1 MEFIGAVVICV
12 YGVEESHQLTDQLRE
27 VFLELIYRKEFDAKS
42 TRILNQMQEYV
53 SCTITISM
61 IRYLYL
67 IDFKGFY
74 DQEKG
79 GYTEYGFRRV
89 HGKALSNERSF
100 LVRTDWE
107 GEGEWVYPQIQVI
120 GYHRGVSN

>member
-1 MEFIGAVVICV
+1 MVMEFIGAVVICV

-53 SCTITISM
+53 SCTTTISM
-61 IRYLYL
+61 IRYLHL

-74 DQEKG
+74 CMIRRRG
-79 GYTEYGFRRV
+79 G
-89 HGKALSNERSF
+89 L
-100 LVRTDWE
+100 
-107 GEGEWVYPQIQVI
+107 
-120 GYHRGVSN
+120 

>member
-53 SCTITISM
+53 SCTHTWASN
-61 IRYLYL
+61 
-67 IDFKGFY
+67 GFL
-74 DQEKG
+74 EVPGG
-79 GYTEYGFRRV
+79 GYS
-89 HGKALSNERSF
+89 K
-100 LVRTDWE
+100 
-107 GEGEWVYPQIQVI
+107 
-120 GYHRGVSN
+120 

>member
-1 MEFIGAVVICV
+1 MVMEFIGAVVICV

-53 SCTITISM
+53 SCMYYYNQYDPLPTPH
-61 IRYLYL
+61 RLQ
-67 IDFKGFY
+67 GFLLY

-79 GYTEYGFRRV
+79 G
-89 HGKALSNERSF
+89 L
-100 LVRTDWE
+100 
-107 GEGEWVYPQIQVI
+107 
-120 GYHRGVSN
+120 